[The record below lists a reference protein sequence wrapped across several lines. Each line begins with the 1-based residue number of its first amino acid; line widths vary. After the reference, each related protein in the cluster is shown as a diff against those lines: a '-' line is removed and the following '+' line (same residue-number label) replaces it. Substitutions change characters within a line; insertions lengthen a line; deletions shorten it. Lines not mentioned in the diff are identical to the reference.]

1 MKYKTI
7 LVDDESLALQRM
19 RRLLEPHG
27 EIIEIVDEARDGAVA
42 IESINCLKPDLI
54 FLDIQMP
61 GFSGFEVIDKLVHP
75 PWIIF
80 CTAYDTYALEAFETH
95 AIDYLVKPVAPERL
109 QKTIEKLQRLTK
121 EEKGVFQ
128 DQLQNLMTA
137 LQRSDTK
144 RIQIRLGDRIRFL
157 DVSDIFFFCATDKYV
172 EACTYDQSYL
182 LSQSLNQLESEL
194 PAEDFVR
201 IHRSALVNLNHV
213 GEIIR
218 CFGGSFRVRM
228 NDKRET
234 ELPVSRGSKSKL
246 GL

>member
-1 MKYKTI
+1 MKYRTL
-7 LVDDESLALQRM
+7 LVDDEPLALQRM
-19 RRLLEPHG
+19 RRLLEAHAATI
-27 EIIEIVDEARDGAVA
+27 EIIGDAEDGATA
-42 IESINCLKPDLI
+42 IEKINRLRPDLI

-61 GFSGFEVIDKLVHP
+61 GFSGFEVVEKLVYP

-95 AIDYLVKPVAPERL
+95 AIDYLVKPVAPQRL
-109 QKTIEKLQRLTK
+109 QKTIEKIQRLTA
-121 EEKGVFQ
+121 EEKGGFQ
-128 DQLQNLMTA
+128 DQLQSLMSAMQKTGP
-137 LQRSDTK
+137 R

-157 DVSDIFFFCATDKYV
+157 NVSDIFFFCAADKYV

-194 PAEDFVR
+194 PADDFVR

-213 GEIIR
+213 DEIIR
-218 CFGGSFRVRM
+218 WFGGTFRVRM
-228 NDKRET
+228 SDKKKT